1 MHCSILCHSNTAN
14 LYPRLTFPF
23 FFYFFLNKQK
33 GQKAVLPQSRNE
45 QLYAAP
51 GEDTKRQRLRTGK
64 DRAQRTAARKAAARP
79 VCTTPPSGAERP
91 GPGSAGG
98 DQCGLMGGRSQR
110 GRAAAAPGVPRIC
123 KPPPVRAALCPG
135 RAQQGMAV
143 QPREGSSGR
152 SWP

>member
-1 MHCSILCHSNTAN
+1 V
-14 LYPRLTFPF
+14 F
-23 FFYFFLNKQK
+23 
-33 GQKAVLPQSRNE
+33 LPQLGNNGFALRLDANPSAFTDLQSPPLAVVHTLVRVCPAKLTLWRCSCAHVGQSWKGSQGFLHAGSRSITSIIFCC
-45 QLYAAP
+45 YH
-51 GEDTKRQRLRTGK
+51 TR
-64 DRAQRTAARKAAARP
+64 
-79 VCTTPPSGAERP
+79 VCP